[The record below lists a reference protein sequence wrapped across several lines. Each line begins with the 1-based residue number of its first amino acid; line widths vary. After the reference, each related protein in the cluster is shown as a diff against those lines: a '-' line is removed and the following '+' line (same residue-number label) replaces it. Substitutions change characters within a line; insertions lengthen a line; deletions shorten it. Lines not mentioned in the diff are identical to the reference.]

1 MQVFPH
7 LALFHSLVGMFTLT
21 SDLHLLLTHA
31 YDTTASPP
39 SPSLLENHGES
50 GCGYYTLRK
59 QSCHTPEVLK
69 TQLKTLGHIYTGGKN
84 IHFGSN

>member
-39 SPSLLENHGES
+39 APLCLRIMGRVAVVTTHLENNPVTHQRS
-50 GCGYYTLRK
+50 
-59 QSCHTPEVLK
+59 
-69 TQLKTLGHIYTGGKN
+69 
-84 IHFGSN
+84 